1 MIRELNSESFFEMTE
16 NASYAVI
23 DCYGDF
29 CYACELLE
37 PVFNG
42 IAAKMPGI
50 SFGRINVTEHPEPA
64 DALQIF
70 ELPTI
75 LFYRNGERIARAR
88 GSIDEAAF
96 CEYLGALLY
105 GEPEEESDMIPMF
118 SFGED
123 EGMPGEIS
131 FEAPV

>member
-1 MIRELNSESFFEMTE
+1 MIRELNTETFHEMTE

-42 IAAKMPGI
+42 IAARMPGVE
-50 SFGRINVTEHPEPA
+50 FGRINVTEHSEPA
-64 DALQIF
+64 DELQIF

-75 LFYRNGERIARAR
+75 LFCRNGERIARAR
-88 GSIDEAAF
+88 GSIDEACF
-96 CEYLGALLY
+96 KEYLAKMLY
-105 GEPEEESDMIPMF
+105 GEPEEM
-118 SFGED
+118 ED
-123 EGMPGEIS
+123 
-131 FEAPV
+131 